1 MLILDYKYSGKDTR
15 YTFSG
20 ERLKRFLPLLVEN
33 VRLNYIPS
41 YKANKEV
48 LIGIKETYIPINEDE
63 KYVCALR
70 FYRLENNII
79 LEINIFTMYRTLEV
93 FKEYFKILLDENEYN
108 LKEKMIKFSLL
119 EKATL
124 TLNNLFY

>member
-1 MLILDYKYSGKDTR
+1 MLVLDYKYFGKDTR

-41 YKANKEV
+41 YKANKKV
-48 LIGIKETYIPINEDE
+48 LIGIKETYIPISEDE
-63 KYVCALR
+63 KYVCTLR

-79 LEINIFTMYRTLEV
+79 LEMNIFTMYRTLEV

-108 LKEKMIKFSLL
+108 LKERMVKFTFS
-119 EKATL
+119 EKTAL
-124 TLNNLFY
+124 RLNDLFY